1 MNFLSK
7 FISNTVVKAVD
18 KQLHKQKD
26 GDGKTVHLPML
37 MLIIG
42 VGCTGFVLIPT
53 IISFCEKEIVVGIG
67 FSAFAL
73 LCSTMILGYCN
84 QRIYYDEDGF
94 TSKTFLGVKR
104 RFSYADIEYIR
115 GDMASDIKL
124 KVRNKTVH
132 IDEIA
137 IGKTE
142 FLAFAQKRYKALN
155 SGKSIPISDK
165 KSKCD
170 AVFNGNVKH
179 PAALITVYVIFTVL
193 FASFLVVLF
202 ILNKPTAKEDLAFIT
217 VTVENYSI
225 DEEYLNL
232 NVAGFDTEP
241 YLEGYK
247 ETLSDTADFFAL
259 LDNKEEIKIGYETF
273 VEDGINKYRVE
284 YAEDENGV
292 IYTTPED
299 YFEYYQKDF
308 KKIMLVFGLLF
319 AVWVANICISVYVGR
334 NPHKF
339 SKKVVHLFFK
349 PGEILKYK

>member
-124 KVRNKTVH
+124 RVRNKTVH

-142 FLAFAQKRYKALN
+142 FLAFAQKQYRLLN
-155 SGKSIPISDK
+155 GGKNIPICDK

-170 AVFNGNVKH
+170 AIFNGNVKS
-179 PAALITVYVIFTVL
+179 PAGLIVVFVIITVVLGTFIVVMPIINVPTPINELEFKTVIV
-193 FASFLVVLF
+193 
-202 ILNKPTAKEDLAFIT
+202 D
-217 VTVENYSI
+217 NYST
-225 DEEYLNL
+225 DKECLNL
-232 NVAGFDTEP
+232 NVNGFETAPFLD
-241 YLEGYK
+241 GYK

-259 LDNKEEIKIGYETF
+259 LDNKEEIKIGYVEVVNDGVTKYRIEY
-273 VEDGINKYRVE
+273 VEDINGLA
-284 YAEDENGV
+284 YA
-292 IYTTPED
+292 TPED
-299 YFEYYQKDF
+299 FHEYYQEDF
-308 KKIMLVFGLLF
+308 VKVMVVFGLFFVLWI
-319 AVWVANICISVYVGR
+319 ANVALTIYVGR

-339 SKKVVHLFFK
+339 SKKFVRLFFK
-349 PGEILKYK
+349 DGTIKM